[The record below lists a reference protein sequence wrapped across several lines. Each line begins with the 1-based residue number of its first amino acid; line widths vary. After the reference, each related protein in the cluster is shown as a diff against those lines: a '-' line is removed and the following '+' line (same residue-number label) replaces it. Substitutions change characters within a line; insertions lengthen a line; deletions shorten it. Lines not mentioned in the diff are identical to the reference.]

1 MAIFHMSF
9 SNISA
14 GKGRSAI
21 ASAAYRSGEKLFD
34 DQEGRHYFYARS
46 VMPDSF
52 ILTPKNAPAWA
63 SDREQLWNEVERKD
77 RRANS
82 RYAKEFNV
90 ALPVELSEDEQKELL
105 TKYVQ
110 ENFVDQGMVADV
122 AIHRDHQDNPHA
134 HVMLTNRPFNPD
146 GTWGIKSKKQY
157 ILDENGNKMYTGT
170 SKYPK
175 SRKIL
180 MVDWDKKE
188 KIIEWRHNWANS
200 VNQVLAQKNIPDRIS
215 EKSFVDQGIQETP
228 TQHEGINSQR
238 KNRKV
243 FNQQVRAQRNAQAK
257 YHNLDEKIRNHEH
270 FDALTDELSFSE
282 KHTISH
288 LSQQLKTYVDLEHL
302 DDKQRMLFNWKNSLL
317 IKHAIGEDVTKQLLT
332 IDQQTTSL
340 AQANQLLNKVV
351 ERATKQLYPELNFE
365 QTTAAERRELIKETN
380 SEQTIFKGSELA
392 ERLAD
397 IRSDL
402 LTQQLLTFTKRP
414 YTSWQLVNQ
423 QAQTIEKQLT
433 TVLAKH
439 GHQLD
444 DLKHTDRGMLAAYE
458 PNELEFISKA
468 VKDLRVMREIKAVVQ
483 TQYNSILTT
492 AFPDSDLDKLEM
504 IDKEQIYTAV
514 VYYDPELKPLSAD
527 DLRQLQQQPPVVFT
541 SQQHQAGLNY
551 LLGKMELKDIQDHR
565 LQRVL
570 KHDGTRQLF
579 IGECGQDPK
588 LDHRQIEMVQARLK
602 QQTTRF
608 DQYKQIKNEMTFFG
622 ESFLE
627 GFLGFYGLEVDN
639 ALGRYEHNLHVLEAQ
654 ELGQSEKEYYL
665 ATSENGRVKLATDP
679 LPSQQIAE
687 EQLNKFYQREPEET
701 QAEQIQLRT
710 SEDDGKEE

>member
-34 DQEGRHYFYARS
+34 NKEGRRYFYARS
-46 VMPDSF
+46 VMPESF
-52 ILTPKNAPAWA
+52 ILTPKNAPEWA
-63 SDREQLWNEVERKD
+63 SDREKLWNEVEKNDRKS
-77 RRANS
+77 NS

-90 ALPVELSEDEQKELL
+90 ALPVELSESEQKELL

-122 AIHRDHQDNPHA
+122 AIHRDHPDNPHA

-146 GTWGIKSKKQY
+146 GSWGLKAKTQY
-157 ILDENGNKMYTGT
+157 IKDENGKQLLTKSGF
-170 SKYPK
+170 PK
-175 SRKIL
+175 QRKIWL
-180 MVDWDKKE
+180 VDWDKKE
-188 KIIEWRHNWANS
+188 KINEWRKNWALS
-200 VNQVLAQKNIPDRIS
+200 VNQFLAQKNIPDRIS

-238 KNRKV
+238 KNRKA
-243 FNQQVRAQRNAQAK
+243 FNQQVSAQRSAQAK

-317 IKHAIGEDVTKQLLT
+317 IKHAVGEDATKQLLT

-340 AQANQLLNKVV
+340 EQANQLLNKVV
-351 ERATKQLYPELNFE
+351 ERATKKLYPELNFE

-380 SEQTIFKGSELA
+380 SEQTIFKGGELA

-444 DLKHTDRGMLAAYE
+444 DLKPTDRGMLAAYQ

-468 VKDLRVMREIKAVVQ
+468 VKNLRVMREVKAVVQ

-492 AFPDSDLDKLEM
+492 AFPDSDLDKLET

-527 DLRQLQQQPPVVFT
+527 DLSQLQQQPPVVFT

-551 LLGKMELKDIQDHR
+551 LLGKMELKDIRDHR

-588 LDHRQIEMVQARLK
+588 LDHQQIEMVQARLK

-608 DQYKQIKNEMTFFG
+608 DQYKQDQIKDYQAINYYPTSPKNYLTNIFDE
-622 ESFLE
+622 
-627 GFLGFYGLEVDN
+627 
-639 ALGRYEHNLHVLEAQ
+639 ALITILYAKNTD
-654 ELGQSEKEYYL
+654 YL
-665 ATSENGRVKLATDP
+665 RK
-679 LPSQQIAE
+679 Q
-687 EQLNKFYQREPEET
+687 
-701 QAEQIQLRT
+701 QLRGLKET
-710 SEDDGKEE
+710 EWAMTKKQRQHQTRNRHEDGGMHL

>member
-46 VMPDSF
+46 VMPESF

-63 SDREQLWNEVERKD
+63 SDREKLWNEVERKD

-122 AIHRDHQDNPHA
+122 AIHRDHPDNPHA

-188 KIIEWRHNWANS
+188 KIIEWRHNWAVS
-200 VNQVLAQKNIPDRIS
+200 VNQVLEQKNIPDRIS
-215 EKSFVDQGIQETP
+215 EKSFENQGIDEVP
-228 TQHEGINSQR
+228 TQHEGINSKRHERR
-238 KNRKV
+238 K
-243 FNQQVRAQRNAQAK
+243 FNQQVRTQRNAQAK

-288 LSQQLKTYVDLEHL
+288 LSLQLKTYVDLEHL

-351 ERATKQLYPELNFE
+351 ERATKKLYPELNFK

-423 QAQTIEKQLT
+423 RAQTIEKQLT

-444 DLKHTDRGMLAAYE
+444 DLKHTDRGMLAAYQ

-468 VKDLRVMREIKAVVQ
+468 VKNLRVMREVKAVVQ

-492 AFPDSDLDKLEM
+492 AFPDSDLDKLET

-579 IGECGQDPK
+579 IGECGQDHK
-588 LDHRQIEMVQARLK
+588 LDHQQIEMVQTRLK
-602 QQTTRF
+602 QQTMRF
-608 DQYKQIKNEMTFFG
+608 DQYKQAQVKDYQAINYHPTSPKNYLMNILDEALMTILYAKNTDYLRKQQERGLKETEWEMT
-622 ESFLE
+622 
-627 GFLGFYGLEVDN
+627 
-639 ALGRYEHNLHVLEAQ
+639 
-654 ELGQSEKEYYL
+654 K
-665 ATSENGRVKLATDP
+665 K
-679 LPSQQIAE
+679 
-687 EQLNKFYQREPEET
+687 QRQHQT
-701 QAEQIQLRT
+701 RNRH
-710 SEDDGKEE
+710 EDGGMHL

>member
-1 MAIFHMSF
+1 MAIFHISF

-34 DQEGRHYFYARS
+34 DKECRRYFYARS
-46 VMPDSF
+46 VIPESF
-52 ILTPKNAPAWA
+52 ILTPKNAPEWA
-63 SDREQLWNEVERKD
+63 IDREKLWNEVEKNDRKS
-77 RRANS
+77 NS

-90 ALPVELSEDEQKELL
+90 ALPVELSESEQKELL

-122 AIHRDHQDNPHA
+122 AIHRDHPDNPHA

-146 GTWGIKSKKQY
+146 GSWGLKAKTQY
-157 ILDENGNKMYTGT
+157 IKDENGKQLLTKSGF
-170 SKYPK
+170 PK
-175 SRKIL
+175 QRKIWL
-180 MVDWDKKE
+180 VDWDKKE
-188 KIIEWRHNWANS
+188 KINEWRHNWATS
-200 VNQVLAQKNIPDRIS
+200 VNQFLAQKNIPDRIS

-238 KNRKV
+238 KNRKA

-257 YHNLDEKIRNHEH
+257 YHNLDEKIRNH
-270 FDALTDELSFSE
+270 
-282 KHTISH
+282 
-288 LSQQLKTYVDLEHL
+288 EHL

-351 ERATKQLYPELNFE
+351 ERATKKLYPELNFE

-380 SEQTIFKGSELA
+380 SEQTTFKGSELA

-397 IRSDL
+397 IRNDL

-468 VKDLRVMREIKAVVQ
+468 VKNLRVMREVKAVVQ

-492 AFPDSDLDKLEM
+492 AFPDSDLDKLET

-588 LDHRQIEMVQARLK
+588 LDHQQIEMVQARLK

-608 DQYKQIKNEMTFFG
+608 DQYKQDQIKDYQAIIYYPTSPKNYLTNILDEALMTI
-622 ESFLE
+622 L
-627 GFLGFYGLEVDN
+627 YAKNTD
-639 ALGRYEHNLHVLEAQ
+639 
-654 ELGQSEKEYYL
+654 YL
-665 ATSENGRVKLATDP
+665 RK
-679 LPSQQIAE
+679 Q
-687 EQLNKFYQREPEET
+687 
-701 QAEQIQLRT
+701 QLRGLKET
-710 SEDDGKEE
+710 EWAMTKKQRQHQTRNRHEDGGMHL